1 MLNKIRINGEIE
13 LLTGLHIGTG
23 GEFAAIGAADSPVIK
38 DIITNE
44 SIIPGSSLKGKLR
57 SMLGARYSIK
67 NANGADDDCDEIKRL
82 FGSVD
87 KPSRL
92 IFSDMTISNKDELE
106 SLNVYTT
113 TETKFENTINRL
125 SGVANPRQ
133 IERTIR
139 GCKYSMDII
148 YNLKEEDEA
157 LEDMKMLAEG
167 FKLLEFDYLGGHG
180 SRGYGKV
187 KFNNL
192 SAECVIGNVS
202 EDLLGEI
209 NDALKG

>member
-92 IFSDMTISNKDELE
+92 IFSDMTISNKDELN

-167 FKLLEFDYLGGHG
+167 FKLLEFDYLEGHG

>member
-92 IFSDMTISNKDELE
+92 IFSDMTISNKDELN

-139 GCKYSMDII
+139 GCTYSMDII

>member
-38 DIITNE
+38 DVITNE

-92 IFSDMTISNKDELE
+92 IFSDMTISNKDELK
-106 SLNVYTT
+106 SLIVYTT
-113 TETKFENTINRL
+113 TETKFENNINRL

>member
-38 DIITNE
+38 DVITNE

-92 IFSDMTISNKDELE
+92 IFSDMTISNKDELK

-113 TETKFENTINRL
+113 TETKFENNINRL

-157 LEDMKMLAEG
+157 LEDMKMFAEG

-202 EDLLGEI
+202 EDLLCEI

>member
-1 MLNKIRINGEIE
+1 MLSKIRINGEIE

-38 DIITNE
+38 DVITNE

-92 IFSDMTISNKDELE
+92 IFSDMTISNKDELN

>member
-92 IFSDMTISNKDELE
+92 IFSDMTISNKDELN

-187 KFNNL
+187 KFDNL

>member
-67 NANGADDDCDEIKRL
+67 NANGADDDCDEMKRL

-92 IFSDMTISNKDELE
+92 IFSDMTISNKDELN

>member
-92 IFSDMTISNKDELE
+92 IFSDMTISNKDELN

-202 EDLLGEI
+202 EDLLVEI

>member
-38 DIITNE
+38 DVITNK

-92 IFSDMTISNKDELE
+92 IFSDMTISNKDELK

-113 TETKFENTINRL
+113 TETKFENNINRL

>member
-92 IFSDMTISNKDELE
+92 IFSDMTISNKDELN

-192 SAECVIGNVS
+192 SADCVIGNVS

>member
-1 MLNKIRINGEIE
+1 MLNKIKINGEIE

-38 DIITNE
+38 DVITNE

-92 IFSDMTISNKDELE
+92 IFSDMTISNKDELK

-113 TETKFENTINRL
+113 TETKFENNINRL

-202 EDLLGEI
+202 EDLLCEI

>member
-1 MLNKIRINGEIE
+1 MLNKIRINGKIE

-38 DIITNE
+38 DVITNE

-92 IFSDMTISNKDELE
+92 IFSDMTISNKDELN

>member
-38 DIITNE
+38 DVITNE

-92 IFSDMTISNKDELE
+92 IFSDMTISNKDELK

-113 TETKFENTINRL
+113 TETKFENNINRL

-202 EDLLGEI
+202 EDLLCEI

>member
-67 NANGADDDCDEIKRL
+67 NANSADDDCDEIKRL

-92 IFSDMTISNKDELE
+92 IFSDMTISNKDELN

>member
-1 MLNKIRINGEIE
+1 MLNKIKINGEIE

-38 DIITNE
+38 DVITNE

-92 IFSDMTISNKDELE
+92 IFSDMTISNRDELK

-113 TETKFENTINRL
+113 TETKFENNINRL

>member
-1 MLNKIRINGEIE
+1 MLNKISINGEIE

-92 IFSDMTISNKDELE
+92 IFSDMTISNKDELN

>member
-1 MLNKIRINGEIE
+1 MLNKFRINGEIE

-92 IFSDMTISNKDELE
+92 IFSDMTISNKDELN

>member
-44 SIIPGSSLKGKLR
+44 SFIPGSSLKGKLR

-92 IFSDMTISNKDELE
+92 IFSDMTISNKDELN

>member
-38 DIITNE
+38 DVITNE

-57 SMLGARYSIK
+57 SMLGSRYSIK

-92 IFSDMTISNKDELE
+92 IFSDMTISNKDELK

-113 TETKFENTINRL
+113 TETKFENNINRL

>member
-1 MLNKIRINGEIE
+1 MLSKIRINGEIE

-38 DIITNE
+38 DVITNE

-92 IFSDMTISNKDELE
+92 IFSDMTISNKDELK

-113 TETKFENTINRL
+113 TETKFENNINRL

>member
-1 MLNKIRINGEIE
+1 
-13 LLTGLHIGTG
+13 
-23 GEFAAIGAADSPVIK
+23 
-38 DIITNE
+38 
-44 SIIPGSSLKGKLR
+44 
-57 SMLGARYSIK
+57 MLGARYSIK

-92 IFSDMTISNKDELE
+92 IFSDMTISNKDELK

-113 TETKFENTINRL
+113 TETKFENNINRL

>member
-38 DIITNE
+38 DVITNE

-92 IFSDMTISNKDELE
+92 IFSDMTISNKDELK

-113 TETKFENTINRL
+113 TETKFENNINRL

-157 LEDMKMLAEG
+157 LEDMKM
-167 FKLLEFDYLGGHG
+167 LEFDYLGGHG

>member
-67 NANGADDDCDEIKRL
+67 NANSADDDCDEIKRL

-92 IFSDMTISNKDELE
+92 IFSDMTISNKDELN

-202 EDLLGEI
+202 EDLLSKI

>member
-38 DIITNE
+38 DVITNE

-92 IFSDMTISNKDELE
+92 IFSDMTISNKDELK

-113 TETKFENTINRL
+113 TETKFENNINRL

-187 KFNNL
+187 RFNNL

>member
-92 IFSDMTISNKDELE
+92 IFSDMTISNKDELN

-125 SGVANPRQ
+125 SGVATPRQ

>member
-38 DIITNE
+38 DVITNE

-92 IFSDMTISNKDELE
+92 IFSDMTISNKDELK

-113 TETKFENTINRL
+113 TETKFENNINRL

-202 EDLLGEI
+202 EDLLCDI

>member
-23 GEFAAIGAADSPVIK
+23 GEFAAIGAADTPVIK
-38 DIITNE
+38 DVITNE

-92 IFSDMTISNKDELE
+92 IFSDMTISNKDELN

>member
-92 IFSDMTISNKDELE
+92 IFSDMTISNKDELN

>member
-67 NANGADDDCDEIKRL
+67 NANSADDDCDEIKRL

-92 IFSDMTISNKDELE
+92 IFSDMTISNKDELN

-202 EDLLGEI
+202 EDLLSKI
-209 NDALKG
+209 NDAFKG

>member
-92 IFSDMTISNKDELE
+92 IFSDMTISNKDELN

-202 EDLLGEI
+202 SDLRRRRL
-209 NDALKG
+209 

>member
-38 DIITNE
+38 DVITNE

-92 IFSDMTISNKDELE
+92 IFSDMTISNKDELK

-113 TETKFENTINRL
+113 TETKFENNINRL

-192 SAECVIGNVS
+192 SAECVIGFARR
-202 EDLLGEI
+202 D
-209 NDALKG
+209 

>member
-38 DIITNE
+38 DVITNE

-92 IFSDMTISNKDELE
+92 IFSDMTISNKDELK

-113 TETKFENTINRL
+113 TETKFENNINRL

-180 SRGYGKV
+180 SRGDGKV

>member
-92 IFSDMTISNKDELE
+92 IFSDMTISNKDELN

-192 SAECVIGNVS
+192 SSECVIGNVS

>member
-38 DIITNE
+38 DVITNE

-92 IFSDMTISNKDELE
+92 IFSDMTISNKDELN

>member
-1 MLNKIRINGEIE
+1 MLNKIKINGEIE

-38 DIITNE
+38 DVITNE

-92 IFSDMTISNKDELE
+92 IFSDMTISNKDELK

-113 TETKFENTINRL
+113 TETKFENNINRL

>member
-38 DIITNE
+38 DVITNE

-92 IFSDMTISNKDELE
+92 IFSDMTISNKDELK

-113 TETKFENTINRL
+113 TETKFENNINRL

>member
-92 IFSDMTISNKDELE
+92 IFSDMTISNKDELN

-148 YNLKEEDEA
+148 CNLKEEDEA

>member
-23 GEFAAIGAADSPVIK
+23 GEFAAIGEADSPVIK
-38 DIITNE
+38 DVITNE

-92 IFSDMTISNKDELE
+92 IFSDMTISNKDELK

-113 TETKFENTINRL
+113 TETKFENNINRL

>member
-1 MLNKIRINGEIE
+1 MD
-13 LLTGLHIGTG
+13 
-23 GEFAAIGAADSPVIK
+23 EFAAIGAAYSPVIK

-92 IFSDMTISNKDELE
+92 IFSDMTISNKDELN

>member
-38 DIITNE
+38 DVITNE

-92 IFSDMTISNKDELE
+92 IFSDMTISNKDELK

-113 TETKFENTINRL
+113 TETKFENNINRL

-209 NDALKG
+209 NDAVKG